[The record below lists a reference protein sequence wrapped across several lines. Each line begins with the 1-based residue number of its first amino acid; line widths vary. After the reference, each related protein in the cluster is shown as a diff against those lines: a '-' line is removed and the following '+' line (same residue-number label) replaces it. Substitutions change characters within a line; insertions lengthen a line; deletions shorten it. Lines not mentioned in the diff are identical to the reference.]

1 MDVIATLRKERGKMR
16 ITLESGQEL
25 LVPLSLFHERP
36 LAPGQALDLDAYDQ
50 WLLLRQ
56 YRHALD
62 RAVGYLAAR
71 ARSRHELES
80 RLLRCGYRPATV
92 EMVLYK
98 LEREKLLDDADFARQ
113 WVEARSGRTLGK
125 RRIAQELQRKGIS
138 RAQAEEALAAVDE
151 DAEAEACRQAAEK
164 LASRYSREASRQGM
178 QKLTQALV
186 RRGFGWEDAAG
197 PQSRLCRQM
206 NKKKE
211 SRTSPFCLEC
221 TAFCVIFYPRRYSA

>member
-1 MDVIATLRKERGKMR
+1 MDVIASLRKERGKMCV
-16 ITLESGQEL
+16 TLVSGQEL
-25 LVPLSLFHERP
+25 QVPLSLFHERP
-36 LAPGQALDLDAYDQ
+36 LAPGQALDLEAYDQ

-71 ARSRHELES
+71 ARSRRELES

-98 LEREKLLDDADFARQ
+98 LQRENLLDDADFARQ

-125 RRIAQELQRKGIS
+125 RRIAQELQRKGVS
-138 RAQAEEALAAVDE
+138 RAQTEAALSAVDE
-151 DAEAEACRQAAEK
+151 EAEAEACRRAAEK
-164 LASRYSREASRQGM
+164 LASRYGREEPRQAV

-186 RRGFGWEDAAG
+186 RRGFGWD
-197 PQSRLCRQM
+197 
-206 NKKKE
+206 E
-211 SRTSPFCLEC
+211 SRRAAEQAL
-221 TAFCVIFYPRRYSA
+221 ADGK